1 MKEDFVSELQDIQ
14 LIHKQMVLVLKQ
26 QHSSKQQQDQVI
38 FNLESNCARSRN
50 MRVCK
55 YTWGQHCN
63 PTPVSQ
69 YSHQSPGLQLLSPP
83 PF

>member
-1 MKEDFVSELQDIQ
+1 MKEDIVSELQDIQ

-26 QHSSKQQQDQVI
+26 QRRPKQQDQVI

-55 YTWGQHCN
+55 YTRGQHCN

-69 YSHQSPGLQLLSPP
+69 YSHQSPDLQLLSPP